1 MTFKWEIIRTKNREI
16 VEIVAGMEEAQKWL
30 EKKDNRRCEYGILR
44 TPIWRRIWKL
54 KNMEIYIIHTLVL
67 D

>member
-44 TPIWRRIWKL
+44 TPIWRRI
-54 KNMEIYIIHTLVL
+54 
-67 D
+67 